1 MEWIKSWSEG
11 IVISIIIATLVEM
24 LIPDNN
30 SKKYI
35 KIIGGLFV
43 VYNIIYP
50 ILTVFTGANVEQCLE
65 VNDILQTSS
74 SMEYGYNSINQNATG
89 SVRGIYKQNL
99 EKNIKTSLKSNGYEA
114 GNLSVKISNDDSY
127 NIEKIDLQITNKEQN
142 GQEEK
147 QVYSIVDTIKH
158 VTISVSNEAAEN
170 NSVINDRDKDS
181 IKKYLNETYG
191 VSSEK
196 INVY

>member
-1 MEWIKSWSEG
+1 MEWIRSWSEG

-24 LIPDNN
+24 LLPNN
-30 SKKYI
+30 SSKKYI
-35 KIIGGLFV
+35 KIIVGVFV

-50 ILTVFTGANVEQCLE
+50 VLSMFTSVDVEQTLK
-65 VNDILQTSS
+65 VNDILQTST
-74 SMEYGYNSINQNATG
+74 SMEYEYNSINQNAVN

-99 EKNIKTSLKSNGYEA
+99 ENSIRTGLKSEGYEA
-114 GNLSVKISNDDSY
+114 GNLSVKISNDDNY
-127 NIEKIDLQITNKEQN
+127 NIEKIDLEITNKEQN
-142 GQEEK
+142 VQEEK

-158 VTISVSNEAAEN
+158 VTISVSNEAVEN
-170 NSVINDRDKDS
+170 NSVINDRDKDL

>member
-1 MEWIKSWSEG
+1 MEWIRSWSEG

-24 LIPDNN
+24 LLPNN
-30 SKKYI
+30 SSKKYI
-35 KIIGGLFV
+35 KIIVGVFV

-50 ILTVFTGANVEQCLE
+50 VLTTFTSVDVEQSLK
-65 VNDILQTSS
+65 VDDILQTSTS
-74 SMEYGYNSINQNATG
+74 IEYEYNSINQNAVN

-99 EKNIKTSLKSNGYEA
+99 ENSIRTGLKSKGYEA
-114 GNLSVKISNDDSY
+114 GNLSVKISNDDNY
-127 NIEKIDLQITNKEQN
+127 NIEKIDLEITNKEQN
-142 GQEEK
+142 VQEEK

-158 VTISVSNEAAEN
+158 VTISVSNEAVEN
-170 NSVINDRDKDS
+170 NSVINDRDKDL